1 MRVARFDGG
10 ASEKFAAIWRASN
23 GGVVVVLP
31 LKLIRSLVAG
41 EGREATATPWR
52 AMAIGAEEG
61 GRAVSTHY

>member
-23 GGVVVVLP
+23 GGVVVLP

>member
-52 AMAIGAEEG
+52 AWPLEQRREG
-61 GRAVSTHY
+61 EQ